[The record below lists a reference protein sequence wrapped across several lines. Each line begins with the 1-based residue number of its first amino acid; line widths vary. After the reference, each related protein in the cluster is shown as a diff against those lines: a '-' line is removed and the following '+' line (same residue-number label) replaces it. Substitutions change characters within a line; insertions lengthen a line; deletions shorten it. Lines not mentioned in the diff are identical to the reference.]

1 MSLKN
6 NFSSWWTNGKCK
18 ETLRQQTCNNREKNY
33 LVSESSFQSAKI
45 LTENLL
51 AIEMRKTQTFINKPG
66 YLGLLILGLLIFIN
80 ILLIYY

>member
-1 MSLKN
+1 MSLEN

-45 LTENLL
+45 LTENSL